1 MGLFSRTD
9 GWVGS
14 PTSVLLN
21 LTAIPH
27 GNFLWPHRRVGAQP
41 HTILA
46 FLLVPG
52 QILGALDVWPFAPR
66 LLHFSSLCVE
76 PISIGLNSLPTPGK
90 LIVAL
95 TPVLSYSLIIPKWHP
110 WALTTP
116 RALHLEPSFQAGSP
130 FAQLQ
135 GMNPHSASPHSSQ
148 VNFSGL
154 GLFQV
159 SYLSVGTT

>member
-1 MGLFSRTD
+1 MGLFNRTD

-21 LTAIPH
+21 LMAIPH
-27 GNFLWPHRRVGAQP
+27 GNFLWPHRRVGAHS

-46 FLLVPG
+46 FLLIPG

-76 PISIGLNSLPTPGK
+76 PISIGLNSLPPPGK
-90 LIVAL
+90 LIAAL
-95 TPVLSYSLIIPKWHP
+95 SSCPQLLPDNSQMAPR
-110 WALTTP
+110 ALTTP
-116 RALHLEPSFQAGSP
+116 GALHLEPSFQAGSP

-135 GMNPHSASPHSSQ
+135 GMDPHSTSPHSSQ
-148 VNFSGL
+148 VNFLGL